1 MYMEPQSRP
10 GRPTISLSALW
21 RDRDWGLPLR
31 GTKCTKCGTPQ
42 YPQQRVCQVC
52 QTVDKMEPYSFAD
65 KKAKLTSFSNDNLA
79 ITEVPPLTVAVVD
92 FEGGGRLTC
101 NMTDR
106 EPEEVVTGMAVD
118 MTFRWMHYV
127 GGVHSY
133 WWKCKPVR
141 F

>member
-1 MYMEPQSRP
+1 M
-10 GRPTISLSALW
+10 
-21 RDRDWGLPLR
+21 
-31 GTKCTKCGTPQ
+31 
-42 YPQQRVCQVC
+42 QRVCQVC
-52 QTVDKMEPYSFAD
+52 QAVDKYEPYSFAD

-79 ITEVPPLTVAVVD
+79 ITEVPPITLSVVD
-92 FEGGGRLTC
+92 FEGGGRLTY

-106 EPEEVVTGMAVD
+106 EPDEVVTGMAVE

-127 GGVHSY
+127 GGVHTY

>member
-1 MYMEPQSRP
+1 M
-10 GRPTISLSALW
+10 
-21 RDRDWGLPLR
+21 
-31 GTKCTKCGTPQ
+31 
-42 YPQQRVCQVC
+42 QRVCQVC
-52 QTVDKMEPYSFAD
+52 QAVDKYEPYAFAD
-65 KKAKLTSFSNDNLA
+65 RKAKLTSFSNDNLA
-79 ITEVPPLTVAVVD
+79 ITEVPPITVSVVD

-106 EPEEVVTGMAVD
+106 EPDEVVTGMAVE